1 MNYPQPHYGYMP
13 MQPMMK
19 NGLGVSSL
27 VLGILSV
34 LFFWVPIF
42 GLLAYVTAGTGL
54 ILGIFGHRRVQHRIA
69 SNGGVAMAGIVLCIV
84 GLVAVIGTTVF
95 WSWGL
100 AAA

>member
-1 MNYPQPHYGYMP
+1 MSQPPQPQYYYVP
-13 MQPMMK
+13 QPMMK

-34 LFFWVPIF
+34 AFFWVPIF
-42 GLLAYVTAGTGL
+42 GLFAYVTASTGL
-54 ILGIFGHRRVQHRIA
+54 VLGIFGHRRVQHRIA

-100 AAA
+100 VNA

>member
-1 MNYPQPHYGYMP
+1 MNYPQPHYGYAP
-13 MQPMMK
+13 QPMMK

-42 GLLAYVTAGTGL
+42 GLLTYVTAGTGL
-54 ILGIFGHRRVQHRIA
+54 VLGIFGYRRAQHRIA
-69 SNGGVAMAGIVLCIV
+69 SNGGVAIAGVVLCIV
-84 GLVAVIGTTVF
+84 ALVAVIATTAF

-100 AAA
+100 SAA